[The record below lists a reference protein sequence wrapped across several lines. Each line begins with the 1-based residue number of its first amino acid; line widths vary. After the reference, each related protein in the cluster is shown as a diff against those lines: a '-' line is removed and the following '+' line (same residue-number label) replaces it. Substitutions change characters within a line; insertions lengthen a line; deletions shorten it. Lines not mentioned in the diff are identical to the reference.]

1 MGATTL
7 ALTMGGLS
15 ALSSLSQTRQRNIQA
30 RSQQAQMEANARA
43 ARNQAKITAEQG
55 RIEAENLDRERSA
68 MRREYAD
75 AQAGAAARLG
85 ALGVDMSS
93 GSAAALMEGNANRF
107 AADVGANLYQ
117 KNVSAWATR
126 RNVRAQEA
134 NARHFE
140 NAADWYGSTTSNL
153 GQSLLTAGVS
163 GLASGI
169 SAYSAAGGFGGS
181 AGATPRYWDRALQG
195 WSKTRVRH

>member
-30 RSQQAQMEANARA
+30 RSQQAQMEANAQA
-43 ARNQAKITAEQG
+43 ARNQARITAEQG

-68 MRREYAD
+68 LRREYAD
-75 AQAGAAARLG
+75 AQAGAAASLG

-93 GSAAALMEGNANRF
+93 GSAAALMQGNASRF

-117 KNVSAWATR
+117 KSVSAWATR
-126 RNVRAQEA
+126 QNVRAQEA
-134 NARHFE
+134 NARNFE
-140 NAADWYGSTTSNL
+140 NTADWYGSTASNL
-153 GQSLLTAGVS
+153 GQSLLTAGLS

-169 SAYSAAGGFGGS
+169 SAYSSAGGFGGS
-181 AGATPRYWDRALQG
+181 GGGTSRYWDRALQG
-195 WSKTRVRH
+195 WSKTPVRH